1 MRANPFRRC
10 TALIEMEAKMQEEA
24 NQKTVGIAV
33 QGTKMTGRVFLST
46 CEKYLQ
52 YRKEQKRL
60 KQQRR
65 EPDLASYEINQPKR
79 VRVDRLLRE
88 GEGVSTVTIKD
99 NSIKPFERLARE
111 ALCEFLKIFKKGLI

>member
-1 MRANPFRRC
+1 
-10 TALIEMEAKMQEEA
+10 MQEEA

-33 QGTKMTGRVFLST
+33 QGTKMTGRAFLRA

-65 EPDLASYEINQPKR
+65 EPDPASYEINQPKR

-99 NSIKPFERLARE
+99 NSIKPFERLAR
-111 ALCEFLKIFKKGLI
+111 LIILGTFSIFYCFIDISNG